1 MTHDFTAAN
10 ATGRTTSR
18 VVVAMLAGR
27 DEAERAVRALHDAGF
42 ARDSIGVA
50 MRDRSAEG
58 EVIQE
63 TGSRAAEGAAVG
75 AMSGGVLGGL
85 VGLLVGVGAL
95 AIPGIGPVIAGGV
108 LASALG
114 VAGGSAAAG
123 AGIGAATGGV
133 FGSLVGLGVP
143 DDDARHFER
152 RFHDGGVLVTVD
164 AGDQAAAAVAVLNA
178 HGADLAGAAGASPAA
193 SAAPRADYTAT
204 TGAITGSAFDT
215 VTLAGAAEP
224 TLGEPA
230 TWAGVERRQ
239 SAPRG
244 RRRTDH
250 H

>member
-1 MTHDFTAAN
+1 MTHDLTAAN
-10 ATGRTTSR
+10 AAGRTTSR
-18 VVVAMLAGR
+18 VVVAILADR
-27 DEAERAVRALHDAGF
+27 DDAERAVRALHDAGF

-50 MRDRSAEG
+50 MRDRSVEG
-58 EVIQE
+58 KVIQE

-85 VGLLVGVGAL
+85 VGLLVGAGAL

-143 DDDARHFER
+143 DDDARRFER

-164 AGDQAAAAVAVLNA
+164 AGDRVAAAVAVFND
-178 HGADLAGAAGASPAA
+178 HGADLASG
-193 SAAPRADYTAT
+193 APRTDYTAT

-215 VTLAGAAEP
+215 VTPAGAADL

-230 TWAGVERRQ
+230 TWAGIERRQ